1 MKPTKYTTKE
11 KKEARKAKK
20 VGRRESGF
28 LLSEHAQTS

>member
-1 MKPTKYTTKE
+1 MKPTKYATKE

-28 LLSEHAQTS
+28 LLSERARTS